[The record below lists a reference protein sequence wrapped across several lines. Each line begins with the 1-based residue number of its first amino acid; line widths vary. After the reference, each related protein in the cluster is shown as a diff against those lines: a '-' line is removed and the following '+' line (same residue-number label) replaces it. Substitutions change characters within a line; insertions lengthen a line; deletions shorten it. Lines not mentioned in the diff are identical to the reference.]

1 MSGADYNRAFRE
13 KLVAAGR
20 CITCKQPHTR
30 QTQRCL
36 PCSVKHS
43 QVTAARDKA
52 KRAAKRERG
61 QDRT

>member
-1 MSGADYNRAFRE
+1 MSSSGYNRTFRE
-13 KLVAAGR
+13 RMVAAGK
-20 CITCKQPHTR
+20 CITCRQPHTR

-52 KRAAKRERG
+52 KRAAEARVKGRP
-61 QDRT
+61 